1 MLDTKLASQLLD
13 FGSRIGSA
21 RGDEQLEG
29 AVAIHNML
37 QSNGVAYLAD
47 EVGMGKTYVALGAL
61 ALFRHFNPSF
71 RVLVLAPR
79 GNIQSKWIK
88 EQRNFVANNVRVC
101 DMRVKSLN
109 GSPARPLVSCSNL
122 HDLVHEVTADP
133 NRDFFAKMTS
143 FSFAVTG
150 KNSVD
155 RDRGEK
161 IRDAFRRSV
170 PWLRN
175 EIFDLRNKEAFK
187 DNFAKALCCVLPT
200 FDLVIVD
207 EAHNLKH
214 GFGDHVSSRNRLLAL
229 AMGHPSVDPDVK
241 LFPGYKP
248 RAAQVLFLS
257 ATPVEETYQQLWNQL
272 DVFGK
277 AAPYKQLLDKKITDD
292 ERKSIAAKF
301 LIRRVTSVR
310 IGANELTKN
319 EYRREWRRGGV
330 ATHDEP
336 IRVDDPKQRLVVALV
351 QKKVTELL
359 GHERF
364 NSSFQIGMLASFESF
379 LETAKLK
386 RDDDDSA
393 NFDDVDQ
400 TESAIEKE
408 GIDVGDI
415 NRLARSYRNQFR
427 SELPHPKMDAL
438 VSALS
443 KCWETGEK
451 ALVFVRRV
459 ASVKELKR
467 KLDDRYDEWLMNR
480 LRSEMPQRMQDRLTS
495 LFDAYRQQR
504 LAAGNKQLD
513 SSGEVVTA
521 GGKESDT
528 GGIDTFFAWFFRG
541 EGPVD
546 VVSGANIQRRFIQSG
561 TTLATFFSD
570 NYVADVLRCTPEI
583 VESKLAEVLG
593 LDQGRLLTLLRKES
607 VRFLSAAKRQ
617 TKADRI
623 EAVQATAIELLKD
636 KKCEFQDDARI
647 MWHERFERQVHAI
660 PATETSD
667 VSGLLAV
674 ETFFTKLRERPELRA
689 DLWPEPEDKCRTT
702 RFRKREWRASLLASV
717 ARLGHSFIDMYVLIA
732 SRLQTLDQRSQ
743 HRGIDDES
751 DSNIDQITK
760 YLDLLEHQRV
770 TDRGTRGWRAFDE
783 LADVAANFDLI
794 IDVNAP
800 DIRDRYVDEATKEFG
815 SMLGRQ
821 QPVGGMSGKVNETL
835 VRQFR
840 MPGYPLV
847 LFSTDLL
854 QEGEDLHTFCSS
866 IHHYGI
872 SWTPS
877 SMEQRIGRI
886 DRVRSHSDRRLSGL
900 NEESLDGND
909 KLQVFFPHL
918 EDTVEIFQV
927 HRVLDRMNIFL
938 RLMHEGLTVSTTEQ
952 RTINASHEF
961 AKSRKPPEQ
970 IRGRLK
976 TAFPVLPAHVIGTRK
991 SLSTVP
997 DHYSEIQKRF
1007 RKIASGESRGLA
1019 IQWEREANECV
1030 LTGTAKLNHRIQPFT
1045 LILDS
1050 VDRFPI
1056 VRCLSP
1062 VGRVDPDEEMEAV
1075 LEAVSASPMKVGAI
1089 VSKDERSYDLTVEG
1103 EVLFSG
1109 DDEVN
1114 RLRISALIEQ
1124 VVLNADILEQRLLPG
1139 RDESLEA
1146 FRDDLRKEADHDR

>member
-1 MLDTKLASQLLD
+1 MLDRKIASQLLD

-29 AVAIHNML
+29 AVAIHNLL
-37 QSNGVAYLAD
+37 QANGVAYLAD

-71 RVLVLAPR
+71 RALVIAPR
-79 GNIQSKWIK
+79 GNIQSKWMK

-109 GSPARPLVSCSNL
+109 GSPARPLVSCGNL

-150 KNSVD
+150 KTSVD
-155 RDRGEK
+155 PERGEK
-161 IRDAFRRSV
+161 IRDAFRRNI

-175 EIFDLRNKEAFK
+175 EIFDLRSKETFK

-214 GFGDHVSSRNRLLAL
+214 GFGNHVSSRNRLLAI
-229 AMGHPSVDPDVK
+229 AMGHPSVETDCK
-241 LFPGYKP
+241 LFPGYAQ
-248 RAAQVLFLS
+248 RASRVLFLS

-277 AAPYKQLLDKKITDD
+277 ADPYKQLLDKKITDD
-292 ERKSIAAKF
+292 ERKTIAAKF

-310 IGANELTKN
+310 IGADELTKN

-330 ATHDEP
+330 DSHDEP
-336 IRVDDPKQRLVVALV
+336 IRLEDSKQRLVVALV

-359 GHERF
+359 GHESF

-386 RDDDDSA
+386 RDDDESA
-393 NFDDVDQ
+393 NFDDSDQ
-400 TESAIEKE
+400 TENAIEKE

-415 NRLARSYRNQFR
+415 NRLARSYRNQFQA
-427 SELPHPKMDAL
+427 ELPHPKMDAL
-438 VSALS
+438 VNSLS
-443 KCWETGEK
+443 MCWDTGEK

-480 LRSEMPQRMQDRLTS
+480 LRSEMPQRMQYRLMS
-495 LFDAYRQQR
+495 LFTAYRQQR
-504 LAAGNKQLD
+504 LAVGNKQLD
-513 SSGEVVTA
+513 SSGDLGT
-521 GGKESDT
+521 GTGKESDA
-528 GGIDTFFAWFFRG
+528 GGLDTFFAWFFRG
-541 EGPVD
+541 EGPAD

-570 NYVADVLRCTPEI
+570 NYVADVIRCKPAI
-583 VESKLAEVLG
+583 AESRLAEVLG
-593 LDQGRLLTLLRKES
+593 LDHRELGTVLRNAS
-607 VRFLSAAKRQ
+607 VKFLCAAKRQ
-617 TKADRI
+617 TRADRFD
-623 EAVQATAIELLKD
+623 AVQAAAIELLKN
-636 KKCEFQDDARI
+636 KKSEFQEDARVA
-647 MWHERFERQVHAI
+647 WHERFERQVHAI

-667 VSGLLAV
+667 VTGLLAI

-689 DLWPEPEDKCRTT
+689 DLWPSPDDKCRTT
-702 RFRKREWRASLLASV
+702 RFRKREWRAGLLASV
-717 ARLGHSFIDMYVLIA
+717 ARLGHSFIDLYVLIV
-732 SRLQTLDQRSQ
+732 SRLQNLDQGSQ
-743 HRGIDDES
+743 LRGVDDDS
-751 DSNIDQITK
+751 DSNIDQVTQ
-760 YLDLLEHQRV
+760 YLDLLEQQR
-770 TDRGTRGWRAFDE
+770 TTSKKTRGWRAFDE
-783 LADVAANFDLI
+783 LFDVAANFDLI

-800 DIRDRYVDEATKEFG
+800 DIRDKHVDDATKEFG

-886 DRVRSHSDRRLSGL
+886 DRVRSHSDRRLSSL
-900 NEESLDGND
+900 NEDCLDGQD

-918 EDTVEIFQV
+918 EDTVEILQV
-927 HRVLDRMNIFL
+927 HRVLDRMNVFL

-952 RTINASHEF
+952 RTVNASHEF
-961 AKSRKPPEQ
+961 AKFRKPPEQ

-976 TAFPVLPAHVIGTRK
+976 TAFPVLPLHLVGTRE
-991 SLSTVP
+991 SLPKVP
-997 DHYSEIQKRF
+997 DYYSNIQKRF
-1007 RKIASGESRGLA
+1007 K
-1019 IQWEREANECV
+1019 
-1030 LTGTAKLNHRIQPFT
+1030 KL
-1045 LILDS
+1045 S
-1050 VDRFPI
+1050 
-1056 VRCLSP
+1056 S
-1062 VGRVDPDEEMEAV
+1062 
-1075 LEAVSASPMKVGAI
+1075 S
-1089 VSKDERSYDLTVEG
+1089 DLPAAT
-1103 EVLFSG
+1103 S
-1109 DDEVN
+1109 
-1114 RLRISALIEQ
+1114 Q
-1124 VVLNADILEQRLLPG
+1124 DILKKSVRALDKPKNNSKSP
-1139 RDESLEA
+1139 RASK
-1146 FRDDLRKEADHDR
+1146 R